1 LDIRVHSPRIA
12 TLLSDLDHQEFD
24 VRLAALDQRQAPVA
38 AEKQRCAV
46 RFCTWLPACL
56 FDPIRGFS
64 SDTHLNAVD
73 YLLRVPLSSMKWPC
87 KVWRGGRYSFHNR
100 QAKGKEAVLW
110 LDRWAA
116 RDAESG

>member
-1 LDIRVHSPRIA
+1 MRVHSPRIA
-12 TLLSDLDHQEFD
+12 ALLFDLDHQEFD

-64 SDTHLNAVD
+64 SDTHLQCCRLSAACAPFVNEMAMQSLARRAVF
-73 YLLRVPLSSMKWPC
+73 VS
-87 KVWRGGRYSFHNR
+87 
-100 QAKGKEAVLW
+100 Q
-110 LDRWAA
+110 
-116 RDAESG
+116 